1 MVKLSLKMLCAIFED
16 AKTIFEDAKTIFVDT
31 KTIFKDAMHYL

>member
-16 AKTIFEDAKTIFVDT
+16 AKTIFEDVKSIFNDAKTIFE
-31 KTIFKDAMHYL
+31 DAIWYL